1 MPAVLRFLS
10 AQFLPFQLLLVVS
23 ALAALA
29 LYPPASGR
37 MILVPVWPGA
47 AAHLAASVI
56 DRGGLLVDGGPL
68 PGSLVVSG
76 ERSVIAPFM
85 LAHGVL
91 VLAAPAAGC
100 GTKTA

>member
-1 MPAVLRFLS
+1 MPAVLRILA
-10 AQFLPFQLLLVVS
+10 AQILPLQLVLVV
-23 ALAALA
+23 AGLAALA
-29 LYPPASGR
+29 LYPPAQGR

-47 AAHLAASVI
+47 AAHLAANVI
-56 DRGGLLVDGGPL
+56 DRGGLLVEGGPL

-76 ERSVIAPFM
+76 NRGAIAPFM

-100 GTKTA
+100 GTRIA